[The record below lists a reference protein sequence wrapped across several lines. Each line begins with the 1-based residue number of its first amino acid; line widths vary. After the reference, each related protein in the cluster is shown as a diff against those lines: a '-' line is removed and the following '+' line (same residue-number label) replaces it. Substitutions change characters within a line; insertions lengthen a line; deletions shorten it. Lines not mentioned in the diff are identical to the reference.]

1 MTQTQLLRNIQI
13 MRHRQDTSC
22 CLDTFL
28 ADDHCPVMQRT
39 VLEENILYQPLV
51 YIGIDHLSRT
61 HNIVQRHIMFNDNQ
75 RTDFLFAHT
84 DACHDNRHNFIMLHT
99 LFLIPRK
106 ETHQSAGM
114 LMRTECK
121 QEAAYLV
128 LKQNNKRQHPH
139 ADQFVEDRPQKLHLQ
154 HLRNHQPN
162 QNEHQDARKHVDRT
176 GRFHQFVRIIKQES
190 YQQNVYKI
198 FYAKFK
204 KHSRQ

>member
-1 MTQTQLLRNIQI
+1 
-13 MRHRQDTSC
+13 
-22 CLDTFL
+22 
-28 ADDHCPVMQRT
+28 
-39 VLEENILYQPLV
+39 
-51 YIGIDHLSRT
+51 
-61 HNIVQRHIMFNDNQ
+61 
-75 RTDFLFAHT
+75 
-84 DACHDNRHNFIMLHT
+84 
-99 LFLIPRK
+99 
-106 ETHQSAGM
+106 M

-139 ADQFVEDRPQKLHLQ
+139 ADQFVENRPQKLHLQ

-204 KHSRQ
+204 NTVVSD